1 MTTLDADDPLVLD
14 TRALGGRAGAMI
26 TVHRTVPAP
35 DGWRVSS
42 TSVEPGTPID
52 LRLRLESVVEG
63 VLVSGTA
70 ECVTSAECSR
80 CLDPVAGTLT
90 IGVQQLF
97 EYHAPAARADEDT
110 DPLPTLDGDLLDL
123 QPTLRDAVV
132 LDLPLVPLCSIDCP
146 GLCAICGA
154 RLADDPGH
162 HHDQP
167 DDRWGALQGWDS
179 GTEDLSAA
187 AGTHQTHEKGD

>member
-110 DPLPTLDGDLLDL
+110 DPLPTLRQFRFDRELKGVTFGWNAVIATGAGA
-123 QPTLRDAVV
+123 TLRAGEAVR
-132 LDLPLVPLCSIDCP
+132 LRPRVPRATTAP
-146 GLCAICGA
+146 
-154 RLADDPGH
+154 P
-162 HHDQP
+162 Q
-167 DDRWGALQGWDS
+167 
-179 GTEDLSAA
+179 
-187 AGTHQTHEKGD
+187 